1 MIWSILNAVGLRESV
16 VQFMLVN
23 ALLAL
28 SIYLTLHTGMFSL
41 ANAGFM
47 SIGAYVGVIAT
58 QHFGLPLGAALVL
71 GMLVAA
77 VIALPLGAPVLRL
90 SDIYL
95 AIATIGFGEIV
106 RIFWLNFDGL
116 ATSLVG
122 HTVILTGGALGIK
135 GIPTSTKTWHLLL
148 ALLVTGYFMARL
160 NESRLG
166 RAMSAIRQD
175 EIGASGVGINPVYV
189 KMVVFIL
196 SAMLAAAGGVFSS
209 HLTRII
215 SPGDFSF
222 GRVVNILSYA
232 VLGGTATWVG
242 PIAGGLLLTALPE
255 VARPLQQYNQIFTGL
270 VLLLVIVY
278 VPGGIVDPR
287 MWARLRDRLA
297 GRQAN
302 GEDGLP
308 AGAEA
313 AGAEAAGAETAGAE
327 TAGAETAGAETPAAR
342 REVGGP

>member
-1 MIWSILNAVGLRESV
+1 MVAVTLVAGLRGDRRVFWSVLNAIGLRESV

-28 SIYLTLHTGMFSL
+28 SIYLTLHSGMFSL

-58 QHFGLPLGAALVL
+58 QHFGLPLGSALAL

-77 VIALPLGAPVLRL
+77 AISLPLGAPVLRL

-122 HTVILTGGALGIK
+122 HSVTLTGGALGIK

-148 ALLVTGYFMARL
+148 ALAVAGYFMARL
-160 NESRLG
+160 NDSRLG

-175 EIGASGVGINPVYV
+175 EIGAASVGINPVYV
-189 KMVVFIL
+189 KLVVFVL

-222 GRVVNILSYA
+222 SRVVNILSYA

-242 PIAGGLLLTALPE
+242 PIVGGLLLTALPE
-255 VARPLQQYNQIFTGL
+255 VARPLQQYNQIFTGM

-278 VPGGIVDPR
+278 LPGGIVDPR
-287 MWARLRDRLA
+287 LWARLRDRLA
-297 GRQAN
+297 GKQSN
-302 GEDGLP
+302 DD
-308 AGAEA
+308 EA
-313 AGAEAAGAETAGAE
+313 A
-327 TAGAETAGAETPAAR
+327 AAR
-342 REVGGP
+342 QEVRGR